1 MQWTR
6 LILTCFGMA
15 VRRMEMLGVN
25 VRKMKELT
33 VKKET
38 AKLIGKG
45 RQNRI

>member
-6 LILTCFGMA
+6 LILTCFGIA
-15 VRRMEMLGVN
+15 VRRIGMLGFS
-25 VRKMKELT
+25 VRKIKELI

-45 RQNRI
+45 R